1 MLDFNL
7 SELYLAET
15 KQLKRLVRRNIE
27 RFPEDFMF
35 ELNKEEF
42 EDLRSQTCTSRR
54 DGSRYLPMAFTEQ
67 VVAILSSV
75 LSSKMAIEIN
85 IRIIRVFIK
94 MREML

>member
-1 MLDFNL
+1 
-7 SELYLAET
+7 
-15 KQLKRLVRRNIE
+15 
-27 RFPEDFMF
+27 MF

-42 EDLRSQTCTSRR
+42 EDLRSQIGTSRWG
-54 DGSRYLPMAFTEQ
+54 GSRYLLMAFTEQ
-67 VVAILSSV
+67 GVAILSSV